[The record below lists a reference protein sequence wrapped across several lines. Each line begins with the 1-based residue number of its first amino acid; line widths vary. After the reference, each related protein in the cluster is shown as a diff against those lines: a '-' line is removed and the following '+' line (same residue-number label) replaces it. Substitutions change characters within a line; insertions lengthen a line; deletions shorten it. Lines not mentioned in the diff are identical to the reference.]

1 LAKKSPQRAEY
12 LAEIKRYQDT
22 IARIRNVAPYEIRM
36 SMFLVECGELN
47 EKLIVMCEDLIKKI
61 LKKVEEL
68 ITFEQATQVTTQVR
82 NMS

>member
-1 LAKKSPQRAEY
+1 
-12 LAEIKRYQDT
+12 
-22 IARIRNVAPYEIRM
+22 
-36 SMFLVECGELN
+36 MFLVECGELN